1 MENNIEKTV
10 DTAET
15 IEEAANNEAVVETA
29 ELNQAETGEV
39 VVESEELNEVTSDE
53 AEAQT
58 FDAAA
63 SLDTVT
69 EKAKNIFGKVI
80 DAFKVNP
87 KKMAIICGSVL
98 LAVIIVVS
106 SLFIGINAATN
117 NYKTPIKV
125 MEKYANAKKYYSQT
139 DLSLDLLNGFCEKEN
154 KKLYSLLEDSEDY
167 EDSLEDA
174 KDYFE
179 DRIEALKDEYGNN
192 YKYHYSIIDKEKLDK
207 DELKEIRDTLRN
219 RADSLENTIEETED
233 FDSDDWEEFADDMGF
248 DGNKSK
254 AKSAI
259 SILKSMRKKYKNA
272 KVTAGYRL
280 TVVEKITGS
289 ELDEPE
295 EKEYEIVV
303 FKVDGRW
310 TTNNTSLAF

>member
-1 MENNIEKTV
+1 MENNIEKSV

-15 IEEAANNEAVVETA
+15 IEEAVNNEAVVETA
-29 ELNQAETGEV
+29 ELNQVETDEV
-39 VVESEELNEVTSDE
+39 VVETEEPNEVTSDE
-53 AEAQT
+53 AEAKT
-58 FDAAA
+58 FDM
-63 SLDTVT
+63 VT

-80 DAFKVNP
+80 DALKVNP

-117 NYKTPIKV
+117 NYKTPIKI
-125 MEKYANAKKYYSQT
+125 MEKYANSKKYYSQT
-139 DLSLDLLNGFCEKEN
+139 DLSLDLLNGFCEKET

-167 EDSLEDA
+167 QDSLEDG
-174 KDYFE
+174 KDDFE
-179 DRIEALKDEYGNN
+179 DRIDALKDEYGKN
-192 YKYHYSIIDKEKLDK
+192 YKYRYSIIDKEKLDK
-207 DELKEIRDTLRN
+207 DELKEIRDSLRN
-219 RADSLENTIEETED
+219 TADSLEDTIEETED
-233 FDSDDWEEFADDMGF
+233 FDSDDWEDYADDMGF

-259 SILKSMRKKYKNA
+259 SILKSMRKKYKSA

-280 TVVEKITGS
+280 TIVQKITGS

-295 EKEYEIVV
+295 EREYEIVV
-303 FKVDGRW
+303 YKVDGRW
-310 TTNNTSLAF
+310 TTKNISLAH